1 MKTSRGQSNP
11 LVVGLLPWLLVF
23 ATASSSSSKFARVSS
38 AESDAPR
45 FSSDGRV
52 LELVESDF
60 ESAISSFDFVL
71 VDFYAPWCGHC
82 KKLSPELD
90 VAAPILAGLNEPIVC
105 AKINADK
112 YRKLGDKYDIDGF
125 PTLKLFMHGVP
136 IDYNGPRKADL
147 LVRYLRKFVAPDVS
161 ILESD
166 SAIHKFIETAGKQF
180 PIFIGFGLNESMVV
194 DFARK
199 YKKKAWFSA
208 AQDFSEEVMITYDF
222 DKVPALVALHPKY
235 DERSVFYGPFD
246 GEFLEDFIK
255 QNQLPLVVPINFET
269 LKQLSDDKRK
279 IVLTILEDEMD
290 QKSLALAKTLRAA
303 ANANRDLV
311 FGYVGVK
318 QWGEFVETFNV
329 NKGSELPKI
338 IVWDGTEEYQ
348 IVEGSESLNDDDNK
362 GSQISRF
369 LEGYRE
375 GRTVTKRVNG
385 PSFRGFINSLIG
397 IGTVYII
404 VFVVVVV
411 MLIQS
416 FAKQGEEGSQPVP
429 TVTGVEDAGGS
440 VSESESSK
448 KYQPGDKED

>member
-1 MKTSRGQSNP
+1 
-11 LVVGLLPWLLVF
+11 
-23 ATASSSSSKFARVSS
+23 
-38 AESDAPR
+38 
-45 FSSDGRV
+45 
-52 LELVESDF
+52 
-60 ESAISSFDFVL
+60 
-71 VDFYAPWCGHC
+71 
-82 KKLSPELD
+82 
-90 VAAPILAGLNEPIVC
+90 
-105 AKINADK
+105 
-112 YRKLGDKYDIDGF
+112 
-125 PTLKLFMHGVP
+125 MHGVP

-448 KYQPGDKED
+448 ISTWRQGRLMMGVL

>member
-90 VAAPILAGLNEPIVC
+90 VAAPILAGLNEPIVI